1 MRVPAEIL
9 FDFGTKEI
17 FQKEIKSKI
26 KLSNFVEEPIK
37 QSLRKRVS
45 VEWTSSLYLEN
56 CKSRTQ
62 EHRPQEDTYFD

>member
-9 FDFGTKEI
+9 FVFGTKEI

-45 VEWTSSLYLEN
+45 VE
-56 CKSRTQ
+56 
-62 EHRPQEDTYFD
+62 